1 MQNSS
6 YLQSQTV
13 LKALEFALAR
23 GAFGSHAKQKK
34 TAQTLVK
41 EMKSNQSLSGRHEQL
56 ASMLAKGATVDQMMK
71 ATNASRRTVFRYLNH
86 FEDAGMNIILDDGK
100 YTLKK

>member
-6 YLQSQTV
+6 YVHSQTV
-13 LKALEFALAR
+13 LKALEFALTR
-23 GAFGSHAKQKK
+23 GAFNGNAKQKK
-34 TAQTLVK
+34 TAQAIVK

-56 ASMLAKGATVDQMMK
+56 AALLSRGATVEQMMK
-71 ATNASRRTVFRYLNH
+71 AASASRRTIFRYLNH
-86 FEDAGMNIILDDGK
+86 FEDAGLDIVLDDGK